1 MFNNWKKQFA
11 IIYSGQAFSILG
23 SAAVQFAIIWWLT
36 IQTQSALTLSIAAV
50 VSMLPF
56 LMFGAFAGVWID
68 RLNRRTVMMLADGMV
83 ALSSVIL
90 GIAFW
95 YWPIPPVWFMYLI
108 LFLRGTG
115 NTFHAPAMQAA
126 IPTLVPADM
135 LTKAGGWANLINSLS
150 NMLGPVLGAALMAVL
165 PIWAIM
171 LVDIA
176 GALFAVGCLMFV
188 RIPDVQRTR
197 PDMDMLADVKSGF
210 AAVRENKALMAVFLP
225 MLLLNILYMPLGSL
239 FPLLVR
245 THFQG
250 NAWHNS
256 LVEFFFAGGLLVSS
270 LLLGVWGG
278 LKKRFLMV
286 SMAITVM
293 GLGAWTSG
301 AVNPDKFWLFVVC
314 CLVMG
319 FSGSFIN
326 VPLMAYIQETIAPD
340 MMGKVFSLIMMLMTL
355 SMPVGLLIAGPVS
368 EVIGI
373 DRWFLL
379 SGVAMVANG
388 ILFYVRTRTFDEVRE
403 LEGS

>member
-68 RLNRRTVMMLADGMV
+68 RFNRRTVMMLADGMV

-171 LVDIA
+171 LVDIV

-197 PDMDMLADVKSGF
+197 PDMDMLANVKSGF

-256 LVEFFFAGGLLVSS
+256 LVEFFFCRWSAGILTPSRCVGRTE
-270 LLLGVWGG
+270 
-278 LKKRFLMV
+278 K
-286 SMAITVM
+286 
-293 GLGAWTSG
+293 
-301 AVNPDKFWLFVVC
+301 
-314 CLVMG
+314 
-319 FSGSFIN
+319 
-326 VPLMAYIQETIAPD
+326 
-340 MMGKVFSLIMMLMTL
+340 TL
-355 SMPVGLLIAGPVS
+355 PH
-368 EVIGI
+368 GI
-373 DRWFLL
+373 DGHHR
-379 SGVAMVANG
+379 NG
-388 ILFYVRTRTFDEVRE
+388 PGCLDQRGGE
-403 LEGS
+403 S